1 MRLLIGIDDTD
12 NLDSRGTGYKARCL
26 GTLLEET
33 GLAQVEGITRHQ
45 LLVDPRIPYTSHN
58 SSACLVVNTKQNGL
72 AQLADYCRDYLL
84 KESASGSD
92 AGLGLASWPAVRPVI
107 QRFGYQAK
115 QQVLTDEMAMNLALQ
130 ENILLA
136 GLTGNGGG
144 VIGAL
149 AAIGLR
155 ASGEDGRFL
164 WLPGLRE
171 LDGVYTAERL
181 QQMYRIDKIMSLDNT
196 AVPPKARIDLGDW
209 SRPILRQGQAVLLVE
224 EVKDHDQCDWRVA
237 PREIVKQF

>member
-92 AGLGLASWPAVRPVI
+92 AGLCLASWPAVRPVI

-115 QQVLTDEMAMNLALQ
+115 QQVLTAEMAINLTLQ

-136 GLTGNGGG
+136 GLTGTGGG

-149 AAIGLR
+149 AAVGLR

-171 LDGVYTAERL
+171 LDGIYTAERL

-196 AVPPKARIDLGDW
+196 TVLPEARIDVGDW

-224 EVKDHDQCDWRVA
+224 EVKDHDQCNWRVA